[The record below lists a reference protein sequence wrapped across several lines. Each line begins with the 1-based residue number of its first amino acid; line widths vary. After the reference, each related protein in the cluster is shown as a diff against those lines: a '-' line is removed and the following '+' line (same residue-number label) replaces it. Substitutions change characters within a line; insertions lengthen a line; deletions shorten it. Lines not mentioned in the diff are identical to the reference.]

1 MIEFDD
7 QNINNNANIK
17 VVGIGGGGN
26 NAINRMIEAGLK
38 GVDFISIN
46 TDAQSLQSSLANKK
60 VQIGSKLTKGLGAGA
75 NPEIGKAAADESKE
89 ELYKL
94 LQGSDM
100 IFITAGMGGGT
111 GSGAAPVIAQIAK
124 EIGALTI
131 GVVTR
136 PFSFEGKKRTA
147 SAKEG
152 IDKLA
157 QYVDSL
163 IIVQNDKLL
172 ELADKRTPMLQA
184 FRMADDILRQG
195 VQSISDL
202 IVLPALINLDFAD
215 VRTIMAENGAALM
228 GIGKA
233 SGENRAQEAALASIS
248 SALLDTSIDG
258 AKGVLLNI
266 SGGNDLTLYEVNE
279 IASIIT
285 EACDENVN
293 VIFGAS
299 VDESLKDEISVTVIA
314 TGFNGEF
321 TTLKRKPLVA
331 PKVLESKEL
340 GIPKEPIVE
349 EQPIEETVKETP
361 ADDELDLIFTI
372 PKFLK

>member
-1 MIEFDD
+1 MIEFEDA
-7 QNINNNANIK
+7 NFNNSASIK

-26 NAINRMIEAGLK
+26 NAINRMIEAGLQ

-60 VQIGSKLTKGLGAGA
+60 IQIGSKLTKGLGAGA

-94 LQGSDM
+94 LQGTDM

-111 GSGAAPVIAQIAK
+111 GTGAAPVVAQIAK
-124 EIGALTI
+124 EVGALTI
-131 GVVTR
+131 GVVTK
-136 PFSFEGKKRTA
+136 PFSFEGKKREA
-147 SAKEG
+147 SARDG
-152 IDKLA
+152 IEKLS

-184 FRMADDILRQG
+184 FKMADDILRQG

-202 IVLPALINLDFAD
+202 IVMPALINLDFAD
-215 VRTIMAENGAALM
+215 VRTIMSENGAALM
-228 GIGKA
+228 GIGR
-233 SGENRAQEAALASIS
+233 STGENRAQEAAIASIS

-266 SGGNDLTLYEVNE
+266 TGGSDLTLYEVNE
-279 IASIIT
+279 IANIVT
-285 EACDENVN
+285 EACDSEVN

-299 VDESLKDEISVTVIA
+299 IDPSIEDEVSVTVIA
-314 TGFNGEF
+314 TGFEGEF
-321 TTLKRKPLVA
+321 TNIKSRQK
-331 PKVLESKEL
+331 KSKKDLEEVKAAEEAAKEDE
-340 GIPKEPIVE
+340 KESLDIV
-349 EQPIEETVKETP
+349 
-361 ADDELDLIFTI
+361 FTI
-372 PKFLK
+372 PKFLE

>member
-1 MIEFDD
+1 MIEFED
-7 QNINNNANIK
+7 QNLNNTANIK
-17 VVGIGGGGN
+17 VVGVGGGGN
-26 NAINRMIEAGLK
+26 NAINRMIEAGLQ

-94 LQGSDM
+94 LQGAGM

-136 PFSFEGKKRTA
+136 PFSFEGKKREA
-147 SAKEG
+147 SAKEA
-152 IDKLA
+152 IEKLS
-157 QYVDSL
+157 QHVDSL

-172 ELADKRTPMLQA
+172 ELADKRTPMIQA
-184 FRMADDILRQG
+184 FKMADDILRQG

-202 IVLPALINLDFAD
+202 IVMPALINLDFAD

-228 GIGKA
+228 GIGK
-233 SGENRAQEAALASIS
+233 STGENRAQEAALASIS

-266 SGGNDLTLYEVNE
+266 SGGPDLTLYEVNE

-285 EACDENVN
+285 DACDENVN

-299 VDESLKDEISVTVIA
+299 VDPGVKDELTVTVIA
-314 TGFNGEF
+314 TGFDGEF
-321 TTLKRKPLVA
+321 TSIRKKQRQLKRDAGV
-331 PKVLESKEL
+331 KEEVQEEET
-340 GIPKEPIVE
+340 KEKE
-349 EQPIEETVKETP
+349 EQP
-361 ADDELDLIFTI
+361 LDLVFTI
-372 PKFLK
+372 PKFLE